1 MDSSTLKQYV
11 TKQAALMVLRS
22 VDELT
27 ELFVEEGILTSQA
40 AHIFFDK
47 TRSAKMKLPTI
58 LKENFCSLQCARS
71 SIV

>member
-1 MDSSTLKQYV
+1 MDNSVLTQYV

-47 TRSAKMKLPTI
+47 TRSARMFLPTV
-58 LKENFCSLQCARS
+58 LKEEYCSLQYPNS
-71 SIV
+71 VV